1 MIQEAQIDIN
11 IDPLL
16 HMACQRDLQKFCGD
30 LEPGEGRSKCVY
42 WSMFDIGILTH

>member
-11 IDPLL
+11 VDPLL

-30 LEPGEGRSKCVY
+30 LEPGEGRSKYLCTVQCLIWVY
-42 WSMFDIGILTH
+42 